1 MIANFHAKSIS
12 ETENAVLAGVHNR
25 SAAHP
30 GAAAFGEKHGAPV
43 FDTLDDMLSSPGI
56 DVVCLCTPSGLHT
69 PHALKAIAHGKH
81 VVVEKPMS
89 LTLAE
94 ADELIAA
101 ADKHK
106 ALVCVISQ
114 FRLAPAV
121 AEVRRAMDA
130 GAFGKVAMGELSM
143 KYWRSAEY
151 YASAGWRGTWAL
163 DGGGALMNQGIHG
176 VDVFRHLMGPV
187 KSISAY
193 ARTIAHSIEVEDSA
207 AAAVEFES
215 GALGVITGST
225 GSYPGCPRR
234 IEICGDKGSVTLEED
249 SILKWDLPVEC
260 ALPVGR
266 AASNVAS
273 SNPGAISNEGHT
285 RHFRNMADAV
295 LNGAPLLNDARG
307 GRLPLEIILGI
318 YESSKTGK
326 TVYLKSGQKGGTE

>member
-1 MIANFHAKSIS
+1 MIAHFHAKSIG
-12 ETENAVLAGVHNR
+12 ETENAVLAGVHAH

-30 GAAAFGEKHGAPV
+30 GAVAFGEKYGIPV
-43 FDTLDDMLSSPGI
+43 FDSFEDMLSSPEV

-69 PHALKAIAHGKH
+69 PHALVAIARGKH

-121 AEVRRAMDA
+121 TEIRRAIDA
-130 GAFGKVAMGELSM
+130 GAFGRITTAELSM
-143 KYWRSAEY
+143 KYYRSAEY

-176 VDVFRHLMGPV
+176 IDVFRHLMGPV

-193 ARTIAHSIEVEDSA
+193 ARTLIHNIEVEDTA
-207 AAAVEFES
+207 AAAIEFES
-215 GALGVITGST
+215 EALGVITGTTSC
-225 GSYPGCPRR
+225 YPGCPRR
-234 IEICGDKGSVTLEED
+234 IEICGDKGSVMLEED
-249 SILKWDLPVEC
+249 SILQWDLPIEC

-266 AASNVAS
+266 APANVAS
-273 SNPGAISNEGHT
+273 SNPGAISNAGHT
-285 RHFRNMADAV
+285 MHFRNMADA
-295 LNGAPLLNDARG
+295 LRTGTPLLNDARG

-318 YESSKTGK
+318 YESSKTGT
-326 TVYLKSGQKGGTE
+326 TVFLKNKVK